1 MVRWVVIKHLL
12 LDLDETL
19 YPPTARIGAE
29 ISKRIVCF
37 TAGLL
42 GVSFEEA
49 WALREKRGRQFG
61 TTLEWLQTEHGL
73 GGADRLERAHEYL
86 RFVHPA
92 HEAGEVDFDPRLRP
106 FLQGLRLPMTILTN
120 SPVFHAERVLR
131 VLRIEDLFLG
141 IWDIV
146 KSDLRGKPHP
156 DAYAG
161 ALSLSGYSMEDTL
174 FADDYGKYV
183 KGYMDLGGRAVL
195 VSAKAGEIEKA
206 PGAPHIDSIYEIEK
220 LL

>member
-1 MVRWVVIKHLL
+1 VVKHLL

-37 TAGLL
+37 TADLL
-42 GVSFEEA
+42 NVSFEEA
-49 WALREKRGRQFG
+49 WDLREERGRQFG
-61 TTLEWLQTEHGL
+61 TTLEWLQTEHGF
-73 GGADRLERAHEYL
+73 GGADRLKKAEEYL
-86 RFVHPA
+86 RYVHPS
-92 HEAGEVDFDPRLRP
+92 EEVTELDFDPGIRP
-106 FLQGLRLPMTILTN
+106 FLQSLRLPMTVLTN
-120 SPVFHAERVLR
+120 SPAFHAERVLR
-131 VLRIEDLFLG
+131 FLHIDDLFLG

-146 KSDLRGKPHP
+146 KSGLRGKPHP
-156 DAYAG
+156 GAYTG
-161 ALSLSGYSMEDTL
+161 ALSISGYSIEETL

-195 VSAKAGEIEKA
+195 VGAKPGEIEKA
-206 PGAPHIDSIYEIEK
+206 PGAPQVDSIYEIGK